1 MFDTIKTTKVN
12 KIVVAVAQDKEVL
25 SAIASAHKNGLIEPI
40 LIGDKDK
47 ILHICQTINLS
58 IDPQTVID
66 EKDNVQA
73 CKKAVQLINQGK
85 ADILMKGLV
94 DTSVLLKAVLNKQ
107 TGILSAP
114 LLSHLSV
121 IKTSKREKAYYMT
134 DTAIT
139 ILPDVAVKQNLI
151 ENALKV
157 LKKLGIQKPKVG
169 IISAVEKVTPKMIS
183 TVDAEK
189 LVEAYKNDPRL
200 IIEGPLALDIAISKQ
215 AAIHKGY
222 QSQIAGEVD
231 LLIMPNLES
240 ANVLYKAL
248 VYFANAQ
255 SAAIAIGAKVPIVMT
270 SRSDSEKSKLNSIK
284 LSCLVAESL

>member
-25 SAIASAHKNGLIEPI
+25 SAVASAHKNGLIEPI

-157 LKKLGIQKPKVG
+157 LKKLGIQQPKVG

-200 IIEGPLALDIAISKQ
+200 IIEGPLALDIAVSKQ

-231 LLIMPNLES
+231 LLLMPNLES

>member
-58 IDPQTVID
+58 IDSKTVID

-157 LKKLGIQKPKVG
+157 LKKLGIQQPKVG

-200 IIEGPLALDIAISKQ
+200 IIEGPLALDIAVSKQ

-231 LLIMPNLES
+231 LLLMPNLES

>member
-1 MFDTIKTTKVN
+1 MFDTIKTSKV
-12 KIVVAVAQDKEVL
+12 KTIVVAVAQDKEVL
-25 SAIASAHKNGLIEPI
+25 SAIASAHRNGLIEPI

-157 LKKLGIQKPKVG
+157 LKKLGIQQPKVG

>member
-1 MFDTIKTTKVN
+1 MFDTIKTSKV
-12 KIVVAVAQDKEVL
+12 KTIVVAVAQDKEVL
-25 SAIASAHKNGLIEPI
+25 SAIASAQKEGLIEPI
-40 LIGDKDK
+40 LIGDQDK
-47 ILHICQTINLS
+47 IRHLCDSINLS
-58 IDPQTVID
+58 IDSKTVID

-121 IKTSKREKAYYMT
+121 IKTSIREKAYYMT

-157 LKKLGIQKPKVG
+157 LKKLGIQQPKVG

-200 IIEGPLALDIAISKQ
+200 IIEGPLALDIAVSKQ

-231 LLIMPNLES
+231 LLLMPNLES

>member
-1 MFDTIKTTKVN
+1 MFDTIKTSKV
-12 KIVVAVAQDKEVL
+12 KTIVVAVAQDKEVL
-25 SAIASAHKNGLIEPI
+25 SAIASAQKEGLIEPI
-40 LIGDKDK
+40 LIGDQDK
-47 ILHICQTINLS
+47 IRHLCDSINLS
-58 IDPQTVID
+58 IDSKTVID

-157 LKKLGIQKPKVG
+157 LKKLGIQQPKVG

-200 IIEGPLALDIAISKQ
+200 IIEGPLALDIAVSKQ

-231 LLIMPNLES
+231 LLLMPNLES

>member
-157 LKKLGIQKPKVG
+157 LKKLGIQQPKVG

-189 LVEAYKNDPRL
+189 LVEAYKNDQRL
-200 IIEGPLALDIAISKQ
+200 IIEGPLALDIAVSKQ

>member
-157 LKKLGIQKPKVG
+157 LKKLGIQQPKVG

-200 IIEGPLALDIAISKQ
+200 IIEGPLALDIAVSKQ

-270 SRSDSEKSKLNSIK
+270 SRSDSEESKLNSIK

>member
-1 MFDTIKTTKVN
+1 MFDTIKTTKV
-12 KIVVAVAQDKEVL
+12 KTIVVAVAQDKEVL
-25 SAIASAHKNGLIEPI
+25 SAIASAQKEGLIEPI
-40 LIGDKDK
+40 LIGDQDK
-47 ILHICQTINLS
+47 IRHLCDSINLS
-58 IDPQTVID
+58 IDSKTVID

-157 LKKLGIQKPKVG
+157 LKKLGIQQPKVG

-200 IIEGPLALDIAISKQ
+200 IIEGPLALDIAVSKQ

-231 LLIMPNLES
+231 LLLMPNLES

-248 VYFANAQ
+248 VYFTNAQ